1 MLEDELPVVELLDDP
16 VVVVVVVEDELPV
29 VELLDVPVVPVVVVV
44 DDDPPPVV
52 ELLLDE
58 TELPDEVPPVVED
71 ELLLDETE
79 LPDDEPPVVELL
91 LDELLDDPVVE
102 EEEEEA
108 GVGVGEGGADGGGGV
123 ATGPGVALTVVTSA
137 VTVQPVNENV
147 VGAAVRQPAVTTSRT
162 LVRTLAP
169 VRVTPSHMMSEGS

>member
-79 LPDDEPPVVELL
+79 LPDDDPPVVELL
-91 LDELLDDPVVE
+91 VDELLDDPVVD
-102 EEEEEA
+102 EEEEA

-137 VTVQPVNENV
+137 VTVQPVNANV
-147 VGAAVRQPAVTTSRT
+147 VGAAVWQPAVTTSRT

-169 VRVTPSHMMSEGS
+169 VRVTPSQMMSEGS